1 MSLGYQCR
9 ALTQLGSQ
17 NFDIRLE
24 IESQV
29 GTPILQTLKASLRL
43 TQEKIENHFY
53 SSENIEIKHQ
63 INRHFTIVYL
73 LGVTRLP

>member
-1 MSLGYQCR
+1 MMIFGQLQTGLVIRIHVSMSLGYQCR

-43 TQEKIENHFY
+43 TQEKIENHIFAL
-53 SSENIEIKHQ
+53 
-63 INRHFTIVYL
+63 T
-73 LGVTRLP
+73 